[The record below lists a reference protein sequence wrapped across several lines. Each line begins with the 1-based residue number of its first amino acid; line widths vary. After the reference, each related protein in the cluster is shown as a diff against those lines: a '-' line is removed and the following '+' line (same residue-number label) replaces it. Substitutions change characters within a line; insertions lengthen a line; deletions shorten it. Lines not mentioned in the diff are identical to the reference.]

1 MFNTITGK
9 GPFKITLVHGGSST
23 TTVHTIARTPA
34 IQPGD
39 TSVPAMTVNNYEITG
54 LASGTYT
61 ITVTDEGNGG
71 CNITPG
77 GTSTATINPM
87 TWGATP
93 SKRYANYTCGAPTRD
108 FSVKFTHDAT
118 PASDYKLVYRI
129 IKKDGVAYSKPWI
142 TETAAPPTPLL
153 ANSAVFSGEGIN
165 HTYTVEAALVKATE
179 TNYSGANLLC
189 KTTTEV
195 RLQPS
200 SNDLTTANAT
210 ALPCAGDYTV
220 NAKLGTAGTYYDV
233 QFLVNKTANG
243 GVTTATATQSA
254 VIGTYA
260 GGTPVNFTLKRGRN
274 NEIFVNYKTSPSG
287 PVCTLSV
294 TPQEP
299 TTPPTLEASAQGD
312 NVMNLCSSG
321 GPVEL
326 KINVTMGTPTSF
338 VLYKKESDGTL
349 TSLGTTTTWTTAP
362 SVAPAPTGTVYS
374 FSITPSPSLTTTTTL
389 VVGMLSGTCES
400 QTNEVVVSPPVSPM
414 VAGTINVEDSSK
426 AISCTDGKGQL
437 VISGMATGGVGP
449 YTFSFDKSA
458 NATNLRRTIRV
469 RNVTSPNA
477 PITFDFKESD
487 FLVSLPTMPALT
499 LTIKDEGTGCTLNT
513 TIPAANMKHFANS
526 KHKAKFQLDID
537 TAAASA
543 CDNSNDTYTLKI
555 TLSALNAVGSH
566 ATFADYEYSIDGGAT
581 YTQFPANPATV
592 AIPAYFDHTKV
603 KVRNRHSKCTT
614 DNPENAGH
622 FGSLTTNEKLVYPKL
637 RFTANKT
644 QDIACDASSVYRA
657 KLKAVITSGSDFV
670 TAPTVPSSFAAAL
683 RYEIKVTEVN
693 QGDSYTT
700 PLAAPMGTLV
710 SSYSPAGTN
719 AHEQE
724 IDLPLSVGGNKR
736 YFVVWIKDTGSR
748 CTDYRPSQTI
758 EVLPAETQ
766 TDLKTRHEIDRAEI
780 KQVENCDATPTG
792 GSFEFIRKTSANARE
807 DVAFEY
813 DLQRASPIGSTTF
826 VSVQDITDADRIPS
840 KPTDPAGSVR
850 YRVEGLAGNSDY
862 KLFVKSS
869 SNGVCGGYN
878 VTNDPLNVVSIFQ
891 NPYIEPDPS
900 DTNGGALL
908 VDRSCSTTPIDG
920 VIPSADHAKLRVK
933 IAGGIPPYTIE
944 VLDGSNAVLQRE
956 VKNQPLVTYPT
967 PSNYSESHIFELPD
981 TGFDYPIKVKIT
993 DGKGCVID
1001 DTNYPAFAKTVK
1013 TLHKIDS
1020 VSVTRSQRM
1029 SCATGAVEKIKFE
1042 VHTRGNVANTDGYNL
1057 HIEQRD
1063 PGTGTYTDVGIYLQ
1077 GERPV
1082 ADIPGTGLSADISLP
1097 NITTDEA
1104 EYRITVLDKDTK
1116 CTYVLPEHYKV
1127 IKSVKPRVT
1136 LSLVEGGCADIDS
1149 SAPNV
1154 DLKFKIE
1161 VEGGDYEQNGYTY
1174 QLSTVGPGY
1183 TSGLSTAT
1191 TEPSVEF
1198 PVSISNSLAPN
1209 GSTTRFQVE
1218 VKVVDSQCEAIAET
1232 TVVRPSMINMTTAMT
1247 KGLTYCN
1254 GVPNNDAEIAVTGT
1268 PTGGWG
1274 GPYLYQIVSN
1284 GAEGGWTNETTFGGL
1299 GEGSHYIQVRD
1310 GRGCVRN
1317 LDTYRFL
1324 QYNNALM
1331 DLQPPTSNLTVTP
1344 SCVGAQD
1351 GSLRL
1356 VGVSGGMVPSG
1367 TPHPDGGTAAELK
1380 GRLSYELFDAETNT
1394 SLGVILPDDNAT
1406 TRGTVTF
1413 RNIGSG
1419 KYFVRIYSALL
1430 CADDYM
1436 DTDPII
1442 VKDPG
1447 TILARARITKQP
1459 GCTTAGDLLVEVDP
1473 RPGMESARATYTAEI
1488 FDVTDENNPVS
1499 LGSTAPSD
1507 ITGGGISGATINF
1520 PAKLKAQNNGGNVDR
1535 KYRVTVKDNNG
1546 SGNYCSGQSNIVP
1559 VSKVAPLTITHVP
1572 EESVQTL
1579 KCYQASYG
1587 KITVRATGGK
1597 ADEQYTFTLKKG
1609 STTVASNN
1617 QGVFE
1622 GLSAGTYKA
1631 EVTQAN
1637 GGCGIVSTGDI
1648 VITEETPFKVK
1659 FKVEDVKCNG
1669 EKDGK
1674 IKITHTDGLNYL
1686 SGTRRKLT
1694 YAISPRLDRFLEKPD
1709 GVIDSLAPGRYFV
1722 IVQDEN
1728 GCRPHEI
1735 YKEGE
1740 LTPIADDVI
1749 EFIVNEPE
1757 PLSVTVNPE
1766 FTLHESCEGASDGEA
1781 RLRVYGGVPYSE
1793 VSDNKEYKISIDG
1806 GAFIRYFTLGDGGG
1820 DPNGTK
1826 LENLSAGDH
1835 TIVVK
1840 DKNNKCL
1847 AETSVHIEKGSE
1859 VKLHLSEGKYE
1870 CVDGVIKYV
1879 VEASVTPTNLA
1890 LNVRYALEREN
1901 SNVFEAHDNAKFNLD
1916 VDLTGNTTKTYKIR
1930 VYHKV
1935 TGHKEC
1941 YQTSDAITVA
1951 PKSPITID
1959 DVPNVP
1965 KVKCHDS
1972 ADASFVITAHGGSE
1986 DFEYGMKKAD
1996 GTYQWQGT
2004 NNVFSN
2010 LKVGSYT
2017 VAVKDN
2023 QYGCIVEKINIP
2035 VEAPQ
2040 RISIT
2045 QQAIQHVG
2053 CKGETNG
2060 KITYVLDG
2068 GNSPYNWELF
2078 KEDGTSTSKR
2088 GQRVRVATPF
2098 DITGLAA
2105 GKYMLLV
2112 TDSNDCKE
2120 RKNFE
2125 IIEGVDLAGVI
2136 TQQYQCNSVI
2146 DENNKVLVVAGARG
2160 VNSDTAAE
2168 ATYDVYVSV
2177 TTPYL
2182 VINPSIHGAANR
2194 LRYAIGVE
2202 GGSLPTQRYEF
2213 EGTSSVGGDNTHNM
2227 YRIKHA
2233 TLVNQLNNA
2242 RTLQEGLNRYKLY
2255 LYYFDKDNPR
2265 MSDLPLCQDIRDLNI
2280 EYYPPLKI
2288 TNTSVAN
2295 DLNLLKV
2302 KIEGGKQKYT
2312 VYFGSAQYHTA
2323 EEAKAHYLQRVDNV
2337 PAGEEVTYYVQRT
2350 DYEEENPDTGKVEK
2364 KVRVYVEDSKG
2375 ELNKENGGKEACG
2388 HSVFLYKEFVDVEV
2402 PNFFT
2407 PNGDGQYDTWAPLNL
2422 ASYPNAEVVIYD
2434 RYGRHI
2440 ATLNNKQEWDGTY
2453 GGEALPTGDYWYVLR
2468 LNEPDD
2474 NRTFKGHFTLYR

>member
-1 MFNTITGK
+1 M
-9 GPFKITLVHGGSST
+9 
-23 TTVHTIARTPA
+23 
-34 IQPGD
+34 
-39 TSVPAMTVNNYEITG
+39 
-54 LASGTYT
+54 
-61 ITVTDEGNGG
+61 
-71 CNITPG
+71 
-77 GTSTATINPM
+77 
-87 TWGATP
+87 
-93 SKRYANYTCGAPTRD
+93 
-108 FSVKFTHDAT
+108 
-118 PASDYKLVYRI
+118 
-129 IKKDGVAYSKPWI
+129 
-142 TETAAPPTPLL
+142 
-153 ANSAVFSGEGIN
+153 
-165 HTYTVEAALVKATE
+165 
-179 TNYSGANLLC
+179 
-189 KTTTEV
+189 
-195 RLQPS
+195 
-200 SNDLTTANAT
+200 
-210 ALPCAGDYTV
+210 
-220 NAKLGTAGTYYDV
+220 
-233 QFLVNKTANG
+233 
-243 GVTTATATQSA
+243 
-254 VIGTYA
+254 
-260 GGTPVNFTLKRGRN
+260 
-274 NEIFVNYKTSPSG
+274 
-287 PVCTLSV
+287 
-294 TPQEP
+294 
-299 TTPPTLEASAQGD
+299 
-312 NVMNLCSSG
+312 
-321 GPVEL
+321 
-326 KINVTMGTPTSF
+326 
-338 VLYKKESDGTL
+338 
-349 TSLGTTTTWTTAP
+349 
-362 SVAPAPTGTVYS
+362 
-374 FSITPSPSLTTTTTL
+374 
-389 VVGMLSGTCES
+389 
-400 QTNEVVVSPPVSPM
+400 
-414 VAGTINVEDSSK
+414 
-426 AISCTDGKGQL
+426 
-437 VISGMATGGVGP
+437 
-449 YTFSFDKSA
+449 
-458 NATNLRRTIRV
+458 
-469 RNVTSPNA
+469 
-477 PITFDFKESD
+477 
-487 FLVSLPTMPALT
+487 
-499 LTIKDEGTGCTLNT
+499 
-513 TIPAANMKHFANS
+513 
-526 KHKAKFQLDID
+526 
-537 TAAASA
+537 
-543 CDNSNDTYTLKI
+543 
-555 TLSALNAVGSH
+555 
-566 ATFADYEYSIDGGAT
+566 
-581 YTQFPANPATV
+581 
-592 AIPAYFDHTKV
+592 
-603 KVRNRHSKCTT
+603 
-614 DNPENAGH
+614 
-622 FGSLTTNEKLVYPKL
+622 
-637 RFTANKT
+637 
-644 QDIACDASSVYRA
+644 
-657 KLKAVITSGSDFV
+657 
-670 TAPTVPSSFAAAL
+670 
-683 RYEIKVTEVN
+683 
-693 QGDSYTT
+693 
-700 PLAAPMGTLV
+700 
-710 SSYSPAGTN
+710 
-719 AHEQE
+719 
-724 IDLPLSVGGNKR
+724 
-736 YFVVWIKDTGSR
+736 
-748 CTDYRPSQTI
+748 
-758 EVLPAETQ
+758 
-766 TDLKTRHEIDRAEI
+766 
-780 KQVENCDATPTG
+780 
-792 GSFEFIRKTSANARE
+792 
-807 DVAFEY
+807 
-813 DLQRASPIGSTTF
+813 
-826 VSVQDITDADRIPS
+826 
-840 KPTDPAGSVR
+840 
-850 YRVEGLAGNSDY
+850 
-862 KLFVKSS
+862 
-869 SNGVCGGYN
+869 
-878 VTNDPLNVVSIFQ
+878 
-891 NPYIEPDPS
+891 
-900 DTNGGALL
+900 
-908 VDRSCSTTPIDG
+908 
-920 VIPSADHAKLRVK
+920 
-933 IAGGIPPYTIE
+933 
-944 VLDGSNAVLQRE
+944 
-956 VKNQPLVTYPT
+956 
-967 PSNYSESHIFELPD
+967 
-981 TGFDYPIKVKIT
+981 
-993 DGKGCVID
+993 
-1001 DTNYPAFAKTVK
+1001 
-1013 TLHKIDS
+1013 
-1020 VSVTRSQRM
+1020 
-1029 SCATGAVEKIKFE
+1029 
-1042 VHTRGNVANTDGYNL
+1042 
-1057 HIEQRD
+1057 
-1063 PGTGTYTDVGIYLQ
+1063 
-1077 GERPV
+1077 
-1082 ADIPGTGLSADISLP
+1082 
-1097 NITTDEA
+1097 
-1104 EYRITVLDKDTK
+1104 
-1116 CTYVLPEHYKV
+1116 
-1127 IKSVKPRVT
+1127 
-1136 LSLVEGGCADIDS
+1136 
-1149 SAPNV
+1149 
-1154 DLKFKIE
+1154 
-1161 VEGGDYEQNGYTY
+1161 
-1174 QLSTVGPGY
+1174 
-1183 TSGLSTAT
+1183 
-1191 TEPSVEF
+1191 
-1198 PVSISNSLAPN
+1198 
-1209 GSTTRFQVE
+1209 
-1218 VKVVDSQCEAIAET
+1218 
-1232 TVVRPSMINMTTAMT
+1232 
-1247 KGLTYCN
+1247 
-1254 GVPNNDAEIAVTGT
+1254 
-1268 PTGGWG
+1268 
-1274 GPYLYQIVSN
+1274 
-1284 GAEGGWTNETTFGGL
+1284 
-1299 GEGSHYIQVRD
+1299 
-1310 GRGCVRN
+1310 
-1317 LDTYRFL
+1317 
-1324 QYNNALM
+1324 
-1331 DLQPPTSNLTVTP
+1331 
-1344 SCVGAQD
+1344 
-1351 GSLRL
+1351 
-1356 VGVSGGMVPSG
+1356 
-1367 TPHPDGGTAAELK
+1367 
-1380 GRLSYELFDAETNT
+1380 
-1394 SLGVILPDDNAT
+1394 
-1406 TRGTVTF
+1406 
-1413 RNIGSG
+1413 
-1419 KYFVRIYSALL
+1419 
-1430 CADDYM
+1430 
-1436 DTDPII
+1436 
-1442 VKDPG
+1442 
-1447 TILARARITKQP
+1447 
-1459 GCTTAGDLLVEVDP
+1459 
-1473 RPGMESARATYTAEI
+1473 
-1488 FDVTDENNPVS
+1488 
-1499 LGSTAPSD
+1499 
-1507 ITGGGISGATINF
+1507 
-1520 PAKLKAQNNGGNVDR
+1520 
-1535 KYRVTVKDNNG
+1535 
-1546 SGNYCSGQSNIVP
+1546 
-1559 VSKVAPLTITHVP
+1559 SKVAPLTITHVA

-1609 STTVASNN
+1609 SATVASNN

-1674 IKITHTDGLNYL
+1674 IRITHTDGLNYL
-1686 SGTRRKLT
+1686 NGNRRKLT
-1694 YAISPRLDRFLEKPD
+1694 YAISPRLDRFLEKPN

-1766 FTLHESCEGASDGEA
+1766 FTLHESCEGSSDGEA

-1806 GAFIRYFTLGDGGG
+1806 GAFIPYFTLGVGGG

-1840 DKNNKCL
+1840 DKNEKCL
-1847 AETSVHIEKGSE
+1847 AETSVRIEKGSE

-1941 YQTSDAITVA
+1941 YQTSGPITVA
-1951 PKSPITID
+1951 PKSPIRID

-2182 VINPSIHGAANR
+2182 VVNPSIHGAANR

-2288 TNTSVAN
+2288 TNTSVSN

-2302 KIEGGKQKYT
+2302 KVEGGKQKYT

-2337 PAGEEVTYYVQRT
+2337 TAGEEVTYYVQRT